1 MASDLPDGV
10 VKMSIPAVSDSTIR
24 PRDTD
29 SKSGYR
35 VTVRGALPADLTQ
48 RISALHARA
57 ILERL
62 SRTSVALTEILDSPT
77 PPYSTNPAD

>member
-1 MASDLPDGV
+1 
-10 VKMSIPAVSDSTIR
+10 MSIPAVSDSTIR

-48 RISALHARA
+48 RISALHALA
-57 ILERL
+57 IRNRLEAQVRQKAIHP
-62 SRTSVALTEILDSPT
+62 ST
-77 PPYSTNPAD
+77 PVDEQSFTQLRE